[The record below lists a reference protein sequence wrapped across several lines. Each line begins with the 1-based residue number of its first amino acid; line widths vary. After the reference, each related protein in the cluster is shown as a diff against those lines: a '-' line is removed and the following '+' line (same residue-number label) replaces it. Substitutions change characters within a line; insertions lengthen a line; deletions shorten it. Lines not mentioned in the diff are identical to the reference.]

1 MRSSPY
7 SQASYQPSPYSSPYS
22 VPGYGTS
29 QSSQVP
35 INPTHYSDPND
46 QTKRHTQSRMHN
58 GSSSTSMSSFFPSGV
73 TSAYTQILQSTA
85 FSQASTT
92 TSKKSSPGPT
102 TANNN
107 NPYISHATTTTA
119 SSNLPLHSQPNTR
132 SSSHHSYDDQV
143 AAALLDR
150 FGGQFNSQFMSEMA
164 KTAKAIPATSI
175 YPEAPNPTKAS
186 LGDKEFNIYKK
197 TQTVVAQTSR
207 SSSPQ
212 QKHQDLKVSNP
223 EISDFKSEVM
233 QHGNDV
239 ENYQNPNVINSNT
252 AVHNSSRP
260 GPHPS
265 NSIPM
270 SITNK
275 IKDLERKLASTSTSR
290 HNSASS
296 LSNDDRSELKGL
308 WKMQAN
314 LFKQKLQSTS
324 ASQNSSHT
332 SSTLVNSISSSDP
345 KNVTSSA
352 SAPLTV
358 SSNTASP
365 RKSVSRPDKI
375 PKLSLVPPLIHTP
388 RSPPHPPPP
397 LLSYNHSQT
406 KPYANKPLSYTPP
419 SQPSSSHTPQY
430 LPRIQ
435 GPPSPSTDEPP
446 VPSSDHV
453 KNNKTISE
461 STQLSIQNDR
471 MEVKN
476 SGIPGPS
483 AISWKRKSAEDS
495 PTGGNLSK
503 KRRPCDG
510 DSRGNLDPY
519 SFDDDSDKGRA
530 APGQT
535 DINNDFTNG
544 SELFKFKLRD
554 NEAESDDSSLSR
566 SSSPAKMK
574 KRPKMEEWSVNKE
587 KEKSLKSTKKTGRQ
601 CNKNESVSNE
611 NSKKKCSLWRLSS
624 NNKALGEG
632 NNVSK
637 TTTTKDSEQS
647 STKSSVTNAKVWLK
661 AFGAS
666 DLEKKESFKNSTDSE
681 KNIPKIL
688 KEPGTSSLT
697 ILEIPPEVR
706 RKPRPKF
713 GGLIHFD
720 PDWNHGVRRHHERCR
735 VPSTIENSDS
745 LKPKILAGVQT
756 PKKSYEDHA
765 RKAMVSP
772 PNMILLEKERLEKA
786 ALNVAPKLPPSFS
799 NDDELSGELP
809 SIVETILENRKKL
822 REATGSRI
830 YKVPFMK
837 EKKKRIM
844 RAPVHTEIK
853 SGPIGLLPT
862 PGLPPFTT
870 DTKEV
875 LLGTDL
881 GNFRHYTFEN
891 FIQKGKS
898 TELLSSKK
906 RHNHSSKSVL
916 TFREIFGLEIK
927 KEKITEGKKI
937 LDEKSVKDRSTVDK
951 GKKVS
956 SNDRLIKKESLEEVK
971 QKLETTFKK
980 DKPELTANFEAH
992 LKTSSKKDKKSS
1004 ATREPI
1010 KSAASPKTGRKKESN
1025 FSPKFRASTFDDNQ
1039 PLIIEDEFGY
1049 SHEVGDPSDRE
1060 KNLQFDLG
1068 AFALDLLEDNP
1079 SWSKQVAIQNL
1090 VIWEPTEP
1098 EIPEPSSK
1106 KKKGKKKKAR
1116 KSGMDFHSSKKK
1128 SKNII
1133 TSRAGSLSADGDV
1146 CQVVYS
1152 LDKVIAES
1160 SRWVID
1166 KNAGETILHRASKM
1180 GYPDVAAYALDMA
1193 DTTAGERDYAGL
1205 TPLHKAALKGNF
1217 NVARILLSY
1226 GSDPGAG
1233 VKGTRAL
1240 HEGNFFTLWSRIKIG
1255 VESNFWLRQELKES
1269 QPASVHLMKVCQ
1281 RKAQRIEELIMYQFY
1296 SCPAS
1301 VHHSIHPSG
1310 DKIFLCFFRLVS
1322 GPNSSNEFNDQD
1334 SCQDDPLLSLTPTPD
1349 FVDRG
1354 HREGENYHFESPVF
1368 SKSCLYH

>member
-22 VPGYGTS
+22 VPGYGAS
-29 QSSQVP
+29 QPPQAP

-46 QTKRHTQSRMHN
+46 QTQKQTQTQTPMHN

-73 TSAYTQILQSTA
+73 TSAYTQLLQSTA

-92 TSKKSSPGPT
+92 ASKKSSPGPPGPT

-107 NPYISHATTTTA
+107 NPYISHATTNTA
-119 SSNLPLHSQPNTR
+119 TSNLSLHSQPNTR
-132 SSSHHSYDDQV
+132 SSSQHSYDDQV

-150 FGGQFNSQFMSEMA
+150 FGGQFNSQLMSEMA
-164 KTAKAIPATSI
+164 KTAKAIPAASI
-175 YPEAPNPTKAS
+175 YPAAPNPTKAS
-186 LGDKEFNIYKK
+186 LGEKEFNISKK
-197 TQTVVAQTSR
+197 THIVVAQTSR

-239 ENYQNPNVINSNT
+239 ENHQNPNVINSNT

-265 NSIPM
+265 NSTPM

-332 SSTLVNSISSSDP
+332 SSTLVNSLASSDP

-352 SAPLTV
+352 SVSLTV

-365 RKSVSRPDKI
+365 RKSVSRPDQI
-375 PKLSLVPPLIHTP
+375 PETVSLVPPLIHTP

-397 LLSYNHSQT
+397 LLSYNHSQA
-406 KPYANKPLSYTPP
+406 KPYANKPLFYTPP
-419 SQPSSSHTPQY
+419 SHPYSSSSHTPQY

-435 GPPSPSTDEPP
+435 GPPSPSNDEPP
-446 VPSSDHV
+446 VPSSD
-453 KNNKTISE
+453 NKTISM
-461 STQLSIQNDR
+461 SPQLSIQNDR

-483 AISWKRKSAEDS
+483 AISWKRKSEDS
-495 PTGGNLSK
+495 PTVGNLSK

-510 DSRGNLDPY
+510 DTLGNLDPY

-530 APGQT
+530 TPGRT
-535 DINNDFTNG
+535 EINNDFTNG
-544 SELFKFKLRD
+544 SEPCKFKQRD
-554 NEAESDDSSLSR
+554 NEAESDESSLSR

-587 KEKSLKSTKKTGRQ
+587 KEKSLKSTKKTERQ
-601 CNKNESVSNE
+601 CSKNESVAIE
-611 NSKKKCSLWRLSS
+611 NSSLWRLSS
-624 NNKALGEG
+624 NNKALGVG
-632 NNVSK
+632 NIVS
-637 TTTTKDSEQS
+637 TTTTKDSEKS
-647 STKSSVTNAKVWLK
+647 SIKSSVTNAKVWLK

-666 DLEKKESFKNSTDSE
+666 DLEEKECFKNSTDSE
-681 KNIPKIL
+681 KNISKIP
-688 KEPGTSSLT
+688 KEPGTSSST

-720 PDWNHGVRRHHERCR
+720 SDWNHGVRRHHERCR
-735 VPSTIENSDS
+735 VPSSIENSAS

-837 EKKKRIM
+837 EKKKRTM
-844 RAPVHTEIK
+844 RAPVHTEIR

-870 DTKEV
+870 DNKDV
-875 LLGTDL
+875 LLRTEF

-891 FIQKGKS
+891 FIQKGKT

-927 KEKITEGKKI
+927 KEKIKEGKKF
-937 LDEKSVKDRSTVDK
+937 LEDKSAKDRSSVDK
-951 GKKVS
+951 GKNVS
-956 SNDRLIKKESLEEVK
+956 SNDRLIKKESFEGGNQTL
-971 QKLETTFKK
+971 KK
-980 DKPELTANFEAH
+980 DKPGLTGNFEAH

-1004 ATREPI
+1004 TTRELI
-1010 KSAASPKTGRKKESN
+1010 KSAASLKPGRKNDSN
-1025 FSPKFRASTFDDNQ
+1025 FSPKFRASTFDNNP
-1039 PLIIEDEFGY
+1039 PLTIEDEFGY
-1049 SHEVGDPSDRE
+1049 SQEVGDPSDRE
-1060 KNLQFDLG
+1060 KNLHFDLG

-1116 KSGMDFHSSKKK
+1116 KSGMDFQSSKKK
-1128 SKNII
+1128 SKNIV

-1152 LDKVIAES
+1152 LDNVIAES

-1240 HEGNFFTLWSRIKIG
+1240 HEGNFFIVRKSPCFRQELRLVYG
-1255 VESNFWLRQELKES
+1255 VESNFRLLQELKES
-1269 QPASVHLMKVCQ
+1269 QPASVHLMKVC
-1281 RKAQRIEELIMYQFY
+1281 RENEGRVLTSSENIGIINNNA
-1296 SCPAS
+1296 
-1301 VHHSIHPSG
+1301 
-1310 DKIFLCFFRLVS
+1310 FLCQHQNICNDVNMMIQLCSSTNRIFNNVS
-1322 GPNSSNEFNDQD
+1322 LEESSGLYIKGEVMI
-1334 SCQDDPLLSLTPTPD
+1334 SSLPLYCFHHCKQFKL
-1349 FVDRG
+1349 
-1354 HREGENYHFESPVF
+1354 
-1368 SKSCLYH
+1368 